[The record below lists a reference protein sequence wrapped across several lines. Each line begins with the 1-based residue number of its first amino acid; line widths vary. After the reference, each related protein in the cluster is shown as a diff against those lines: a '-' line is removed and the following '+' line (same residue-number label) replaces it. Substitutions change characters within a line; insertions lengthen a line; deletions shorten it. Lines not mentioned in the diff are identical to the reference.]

1 MTSKTPNYN
10 LEKYS
15 ATDVPNLEGSYNRSM
30 DILDTTLKTQS
41 DRIDAIP
48 TPESLPEGLSAF
60 TTALG
65 LTAANANALGIAL
78 NHFLNRVPAT
88 GDGQYTVKNLS
99 DTKITAE
106 GLPFVSTT
114 ASGD

>member
-1 MTSKTPNYN
+1 MVQKTPNYN

-15 ATDVPNLEGSYNRSM
+15 ATDAPNLEGSYNRSM

-41 DRIDAIP
+41 ERIDAIP

-65 LTAANANALGIAL
+65 LSTANANALGSAL
-78 NHFLNRVPAT
+78 KHFLNRVPAT
-88 GDGQYTVKNLS
+88 GGGQFTVENLN
-99 DTKITAE
+99 DTKVTAE
-106 GLPFVSTT
+106 GLPFVSITT
-114 ASGD
+114 SGE